1 MTHPLPA
8 HHSCPPG
15 HRPTHPHTWT
25 LGLVD
30 TSWYVLKEL
39 REGWKSS
46 EAKGFI
52 TVKTLFFLPSKG
64 WGEEGVERENK
75 SFLCRGRLKDRAIIA
90 ALRHSGSSLGN
101 ARGLVGSYMSH
112 ISCIG
117 FISLCSFKKWFIF
130 MMIDTDAHWQGSLV
144 AQQQGG
150 LLEQC
155 DARAV
160 GWWCS
165 EVMGQW
171 VVGQWGGGGGTTG
184 WGWGSGFRGAP

>member
-1 MTHPLPA
+1 
-8 HHSCPPG
+8 
-15 HRPTHPHTWT
+15 
-25 LGLVD
+25 
-30 TSWYVLKEL
+30 
-39 REGWKSS
+39 
-46 EAKGFI
+46 
-52 TVKTLFFLPSKG
+52 
-64 WGEEGVERENK
+64 
-75 SFLCRGRLKDRAIIA
+75 
-90 ALRHSGSSLGN
+90 
-101 ARGLVGSYMSH
+101 
-112 ISCIG
+112 
-117 FISLCSFKKWFIF
+117 